1 MVEISHVH
9 LLVPDLPGLNRLF
22 REGGAQL
29 FPQWLSTDYAEEPR
43 IGWWG
48 MRGIPMEALDPPKD
62 AKRRGLWPR
71 PFDDWTEPPRGLV
84 LVTADAKRAAT
95 DLAGVIGADA
105 SWWKVGEDSELGA
118 TCRRVTVGRSVLV
131 LAEPSAKGYT
141 ADCLGKHGE
150 GPIAVALD
158 GTTAGG
164 RSAPTNPVNDG
175 PATYVRL
182 GPGAAPTFI
191 FLPAGSP

>member
-9 LLVPDLPGLNRLF
+9 LLVTDLPGLNRLF

-29 FPQWLSTDYAEEPR
+29 FPQWLSTDYSDEPR

-62 AKRRGLWPR
+62 AARRGLWPR

-84 LVTADAKRAAT
+84 LATADAGRAAS
-95 DLAGVIGADA
+95 DLAGVIGSDAD
-105 SWWKVGEDSELGA
+105 WWEVGEDSELGA

-131 LAEPSAKGYT
+131 LAEPSNKGYAAT
-141 ADCLGKHGE
+141 CLKKHGD

-158 GTTAGG
+158 GTTTSG
-164 RSAPTNPVNDG
+164 RSTQTNPVTDG
-175 PATYVRL
+175 PATYVRI
-182 GPGAAPTFI
+182 GPAAAPTLI
-191 FLPAGSP
+191 FLPAGG

>member
-9 LLVPDLPGLNRLF
+9 LLVADLPGLNRLF

-29 FPQWLSTDYAEEPR
+29 FPQWLSTDYADEPR

-48 MRGIPMEALDPPKD
+48 MRGVPMESVDPPKD
-62 AKRRGLWPR
+62 AKRRGVWPR

-84 LVTADAKRAAT
+84 LATADAERAAT
-95 DLAGVIGADA
+95 DLAGVIGSDAD
-105 SWWKVGEDSELGA
+105 WWRVGEDTELGA

-131 LAEPSAKGYT
+131 LAEPSSEGY
-141 ADCLGKHGE
+141 AAACLKKHGE

-158 GTTAGG
+158 GTTTSG
-164 RSAPTNPVNDG
+164 RSTQTNPVTDS
-175 PATYVRL
+175 PATYVRI
-182 GPGAAPTFI
+182 GPAAAPTLI
-191 FLPAGSP
+191 FLPAGG